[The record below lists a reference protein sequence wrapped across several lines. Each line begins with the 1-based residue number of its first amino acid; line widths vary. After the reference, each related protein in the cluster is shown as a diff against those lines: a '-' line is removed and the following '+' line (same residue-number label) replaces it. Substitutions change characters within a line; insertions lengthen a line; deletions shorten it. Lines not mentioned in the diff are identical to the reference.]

1 MGTKIA
7 GSAIIAFAVAALLA
21 APGGLAAKGRRGAL
35 IKLMKVDG
43 VEVRGELVSVK
54 PDSIMLLRSGDVLT
68 IPRDKVHSVTLMRR
82 SRRASGALTGFT
94 TGALV
99 GVVWGVGHGDDGVH
113 GISTPVTAG
122 AILGGLGLVIGM
134 ASSRAEKA
142 ESVIQFAGLTGPA
155 VDERWNALGAYSR
168 EGRLKATA
176 KRPGP

>member
-35 IKLMKVDG
+35 VKLSKVDG
-43 VEVRGELVSVK
+43 AEVKGELVSVK

-82 SRRASGALTGFT
+82 SRKASGALTGFT
-94 TGALV
+94 IGALV
-99 GVVWGVGHGDDGVH
+99 GVAWGGSAGVDSRSQC
-113 GISTPVTAG
+113 IMG
-122 AILGGLGLVIGM
+122 AIHGGLGLVIGM
-134 ASSRAEKA
+134 VASRGEKVETVIPFAELA
-142 ESVIQFAGLTGPA
+142 GPA
-155 VDERWNALGAYSR
+155 ANERWIALRAYSR